1 MGCCKPAPLPTPLSI
16 EAPIRTPIKQ
26 RTLRKGK
33 FMTTKLSAITE
44 RYEVLRALGS
54 GTIGT
59 LFHAR
64 DIQKN
69 LIRTIREVN
78 KSSYF
83 HGVEV
88 FQEVN
93 ILRDLDHPNILKI
106 YEAIET
112 SRSYYIVLENISGGT
127 LAEKFGKVK
136 IEGVISRYIY
146 EMFSG
151 LNYLHKQGIV
161 HCNLSAEYIVLS
173 DESEEAIIKIIGFT
187 NAQRLDEKKEIDS
200 RNLKI
205 NFASPEVIKGNFTEK
220 SDVWS
225 AGVILY
231 TLLTDRSPF
240 PKGSRSLLVDAIQ
253 SGIIDFDNSSFL
265 SLSIEAQGLIKM
277 ILKVDPEDRPS
288 CEEILEHQWF
298 CESKQTLPIT
308 YNIAQ
313 KLRNFNV
320 KTRTARMILNLIT
333 DTLSNSKKD
342 YKMINYFK
350 SLDLNNDGR
359 VSREEIINVFN
370 QVGLSVLSE
379 IDFIMENLDNDK
391 SGFIDYTELILA
403 LTNWVQE
410 LKKKNLSKVF
420 TVESGYISIESLK
433 RQIPEVTVDEWA
445 EFTRQAPAE
454 RGRVS
459 LENLKKYLKH
469 QISQN

>member
-1 MGCCKPAPLPTPLSI
+1 M
-16 EAPIRTPIKQ
+16 R
-26 RTLRKGK
+26 
-33 FMTTKLSAITE
+33 TKLLAITE

-127 LAEKFGKVK
+127 LVEKFGKFK
-136 IEGVISRYIY
+136 IEGIISRYIY

-205 NFASPEVIKGNFTEK
+205 GFASPEVIKGNFSER

-225 AGVILY
+225 AGVVLY

-253 SGIIDFDNSSFL
+253 FGIIDFDNSSFL
-265 SLSIEAQGLIKM
+265 SLSSEAQGLIKM
-277 ILKVDPEDRPS
+277 ILKVDPEDRPT
-288 CEEILEHQWF
+288 CEEILQHQWF

-320 KTRTARMILNLIT
+320 KTKTARMILNLIT

-370 QVGLSVLSE
+370 QVGLNVLSE

-420 TVESGYISIESLK
+420 IVEAGYISIESLK

-454 RGRVS
+454 RGRVT

>member
-1 MGCCKPAPLPTPLSI
+1 
-16 EAPIRTPIKQ
+16 
-26 RTLRKGK
+26 
-33 FMTTKLSAITE
+33 MTTKLSAITE

-59 LFHAR
+59 LFHAQ
-64 DIQKN
+64 DLQKN
-69 LIRTIREVN
+69 SIRTIREVN
-78 KSSYF
+78 KSSF
-83 HGVEV
+83 IHGVEV

-112 SRSYYIVLENISGGT
+112 NRSYYIVLENISGGT

-136 IEGVISRYIY
+136 IEGVISRYVY

-161 HCNLSAEYIVLS
+161 HCNLASEYIVLS
-173 DESEEAIIKIIGFT
+173 DESDEAIIKIIGFT
-187 NAQRLDEKKEIDS
+187 NAERIDQKREIDS
-200 RNLKI
+200 RNLKT
-205 NFASPEVIKGNFTEK
+205 NFASPEVIRASFSEK

-240 PKGSRSLLVDAIQ
+240 PKGSRSLLVEAIC
-253 SGIIDFDNSSFL
+253 SGVVDFDNSGFL
-265 SLSIEAQGLIKM
+265 SLSSEAQGLIRM

-288 CEEILEHQWF
+288 CEEILQHQWF
-298 CESKQTLPIT
+298 CESKQTMPIT

-320 KTRTARMILNLIT
+320 KTNTARMMLTLIT
-333 DTLSNSKKD
+333 ETLSSMKKD
-342 YKMINYFK
+342 YRMINYFK

-370 QVGLSVLSE
+370 QVGLNVLSE

-410 LKKKNLSKVF
+410 LKKKNLSKIF
-420 TVESGYISIESLK
+420 AVEAGFISIDSLK
-433 RQIPEVTVDEWA
+433 KQMPEITVDEWA
-445 EFTRQAPAE
+445 EFTRQALAD
-454 RGRVS
+454 RGRIT